1 MVKTTMAAVAEVQH
15 LVLETRHGAK
25 EEEDVKHLSS
35 VGKGTATVPTVAAA
49 TAATAATAT
58 TAATAGGRE
67 RGTLPARATSG
78 GAARAAGGP
87 RRLALRR
94 QEVCAEEGAGDG
106 EFQTHPGGKAAQ
118 AVGSAVNR
126 GECCNP

>member
-49 TAATAATAT
+49 TAAAAATAT
-58 TAATAGGRE
+58 AATTATTAVWCLKKS
-67 RGTLPARATSG
+67 GTNGWNDAPPA
-78 GAARAAGGP
+78 
-87 RRLALRR
+87 LALNCHRN
-94 QEVCAEEGAGDG
+94 
-106 EFQTHPGGKAAQ
+106 TKH
-118 AVGSAVNR
+118 
-126 GECCNP
+126 